1 MLFFR
6 LPRHLLSTSYRVIR
20 LLYVCLTHEG
30 LVTGA
35 MDAIDA
41 LTGVNLLTTD
51 ASEWVRAAA
60 AALQIATAAQYTPVQ
75 IALHL
80 RVHVRVYRIL
90 LVYGFL

>member
-41 LTGVNLLTTD
+41 LTGVNLLSGGV
-51 ASEWVRAAA
+51 AFS
-60 AALQIATAAQYTPVQ
+60 
-75 IALHL
+75 
-80 RVHVRVYRIL
+80 
-90 LVYGFL
+90 